1 MELNSTPDGVDF
13 VKWVKAE
20 ALKELREAKGWSQK
34 QLAEV
39 SGLSQQ
45 AIAHWE
51 LGDREP
57 SATNLFALCRAL
69 GVSCERFAT
78 EGPPPTEP
86 TPARPKGRPKGDPAD
101 STAAEKKP
109 APRAKGKKK

>member
-1 MELNSTPDGVDF
+1 MEFNSTPDGVDF
-13 VKWVKAE
+13 VKWSQCAV
-20 ALKELREAKGWSQK
+20 LKELREVKGWSQK
-34 QLAEV
+34 QLAEA

-69 GVSCERFAT
+69 GVSCERFA
-78 EGPPPTEP
+78 
-86 TPARPKGRPKGDPAD
+86 
-101 STAAEKKP
+101 AAGGEVAEP
-109 APRAKGKKK
+109 APRRPRGRPRKELDEKQEKPAATKKPKGKK

>member
-1 MELNSTPDGVDF
+1 MECNSTPGGVNF
-13 VKWVKAE
+13 VKWLQSAL
-20 ALKELREAKGWSQK
+20 LKELREGKGWSQK

-39 SGLSQQ
+39 ANLSQQ

-78 EGPPPTEP
+78 EGPAPSEP
-86 TPARPKGRPKGDPAD
+86 TPPNPRGRPRQGEGEAGQGSKPKEGA
-101 STAAEKKP
+101 KK
-109 APRAKGKKK
+109 

>member
-1 MELNSTPDGVDF
+1 M
-13 VKWVKAE
+13 
-20 ALKELREAKGWSQK
+20 KELREAKGWSQK

-51 LGDREP
+51 LCDREP
-57 SATNLFALCRAL
+57 SASNLFALCRAL

-78 EGPPPTEP
+78 DGAPPAEP
-86 TPARPKGRPKGDPAD
+86 TPARPIGRPKSDQGAEKPAD
-101 STAAEKKP
+101 EKP
-109 APRAKGKKK
+109 APKKGKGKK

>member
-1 MELNSTPDGVDF
+1 
-13 VKWVKAE
+13 VKWLQAGL
-20 ALKELREAKGWSQK
+20 LKELREAKGWTQK

-57 SATNLFALCRAL
+57 SATSLFGLCQAL
-69 GVSCERFAT
+69 GVSCERFAPKG
-78 EGPPPTEP
+78 EKPSEP
-86 TPARPKGRPKGDPAD
+86 TPARPRGRPRQEQTEPERPPVK
-101 STAAEKKP
+101 
-109 APRAKGKKK
+109 KGKK

>member
-1 MELNSTPDGVDF
+1 MKWLQSEL
-13 VKWVKAE
+13 
-20 ALKELREAKGWSQK
+20 LKELRESKGWSQK

-78 EGPPPTEP
+78 KGEPPIDP
-86 TPARPKGRPKGDPAD
+86 TPARPLGRPRRVDEDTEAPPAE
-101 STAAEKKP
+101 AELPTKKP
-109 APRAKGKKK
+109 GKRGKK

>member
-1 MELNSTPDGVDF
+1 VELNSTPIGVDF
-13 VKWVKAE
+13 VKWLQAGL
-20 ALKELREAKGWSQK
+20 LKELREVKGWSQT

-39 SGLSQQ
+39 AGISQQ

-69 GVSCERFAT
+69 GVSCERFAI
-78 EGPPPTEP
+78 EGKPPAEP
-86 TPARPKGRPKGDPAD
+86 TPARPRGRPKQGGVEESSPAR
-101 STAAEKKP
+101 K
-109 APRAKGKKK
+109 KGKK

>member
-1 MELNSTPDGVDF
+1 MELMSTPIGVDF
-13 VKWVKAE
+13 VKWPQAE
-20 ALKELREAKGWSQK
+20 VLKRLREAKGWSQK

-69 GVSCERFAT
+69 GVSCERFAAD
-78 EGPPPTEP
+78 GAPAGEP
-86 TPARPKGRPKGDPAD
+86 TPARPRGRPKSDASAEP
-101 STAAEKKP
+101 TAAKP
-109 APRAKGKKK
+109 A

>member
-1 MELNSTPDGVDF
+1 M
-13 VKWVKAE
+13 KWLQS
-20 ALKELREAKGWSQK
+20 ALLKRLREEKGWSQK

-57 SATNLFALCRAL
+57 SASNLFALCRAL
-69 GVSCERFAT
+69 GVSCETFA
-78 EGPPPTEP
+78 PKDAAAPAEP
-86 TPARPKGRPKGDPAD
+86 TPANPRGRPK
-101 STAAEKKP
+101 AAGEKP
-109 APRAKGKKK
+109 AEGKGKR